1 MWEKWVYVYLILR
14 VHYNFPLLDML
25 KYLNFISILCLAELS
40 LVILRKYRALVNLG
54 NKDGMS
60 PLHLLAS
67 KPSTFKSGNDLR

>member
-1 MWEKWVYVYLILR
+1 MWEKWVYIYLILR
-14 VHYNFPLLDML
+14 VYYNFPLLDML
-25 KYLNFISILCLAELS
+25 EYLNFISILCLAELS
-40 LVILRKYRALVNLG
+40 LVILRKYRTLVNLG